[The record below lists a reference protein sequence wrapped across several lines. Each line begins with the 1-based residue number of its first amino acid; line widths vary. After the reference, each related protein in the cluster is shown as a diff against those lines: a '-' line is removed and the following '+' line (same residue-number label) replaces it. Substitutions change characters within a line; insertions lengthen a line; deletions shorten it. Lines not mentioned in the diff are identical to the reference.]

1 VAGASKNRFGERGAL
16 VHEVQHDDSRHVSLE
31 KQFEIF
37 KEYVQTV
44 LNLSTGSLVLSITF
58 LHDIVGLGSESK
70 SGAGA
75 AALHTVHHP
84 NVLGISWLGFL
95 VSIAGC
101 LFYLY
106 FLALFTKDGTDCK
119 RQLMVGN
126 IAGLAGFF
134 VGLICLAGFGWS
146 NIP

>member
-1 VAGASKNRFGERGAL
+1 M
-16 VHEVQHDDSRHVSLE
+16 HEEQRNDSRHVSLE

-58 LHDIVGLGSESK
+58 LHDIVGLGSEAK
-70 SGAGA
+70 SVA
-75 AALHTVHHP
+75 AATTANTAHTVHHP
-84 NVLGISWLGFL
+84 NVLGIAWIGFL
-95 VSIAGC
+95 ISIAGC

-106 FLALFTKDGTDCK
+106 FLALYTKDGTDCK
-119 RQLMVGN
+119 NELMVGN
-126 IAGLAGFF
+126 LAGLGGFA
-134 VGLICLAGFGWS
+134 VGLVCLAAFGWC

>member
-1 VAGASKNRFGERGAL
+1 MDEKQRN
-16 VHEVQHDDSRHVSLE
+16 DSRHVSLE
-31 KQFEIF
+31 TQFEIF

-58 LHDIVGLGSESK
+58 LHDIVGLGSEAK
-70 SGAGA
+70 SGTA
-75 AALHTVHHP
+75 AAVHTVHHP
-84 NVLGISWLGFL
+84 NILGIAWIGFL
-95 VSIAGC
+95 ISIGGC

-119 RQLMVGN
+119 KQLMAGN
-126 IAGLAGFF
+126 LAGLGGFA
-134 VGLICLAGFGWS
+134 VGLICLAAFGWC

>member
-1 VAGASKNRFGERGAL
+1 M
-16 VHEVQHDDSRHVSLE
+16 HEEQGNDSRHVSLE

-58 LHDIVGLGSESK
+58 LHDIVGLGSEAK
-70 SGAGA
+70 SGATIA
-75 AALHTVHHP
+75 VHAVHHP
-84 NVLGISWLGFL
+84 NVLGIAWIGFL
-95 VSIAGC
+95 ISIAGC

-106 FLALFTKDGTDCK
+106 FLALFTKDGVDCK
-119 RQLMVGN
+119 NELMVGN
-126 IAGLAGFF
+126 IAGLGGFA
-134 VGLICLAGFGWS
+134 VGLVCLAAFGWC

>member
-1 VAGASKNRFGERGAL
+1 
-16 VHEVQHDDSRHVSLE
+16 VHEEQGNDSRHVSLE

-58 LHDIVGLGSESK
+58 LHDIVGLGSEAK
-70 SGAGA
+70 SGATTA
-75 AALHTVHHP
+75 VHVVHHP
-84 NVLGISWLGFL
+84 NVLGIAWIGFL
-95 VSIAGC
+95 ISIAGC

-106 FLALFTKDGTDCK
+106 FLALFTKDGVDCK
-119 RQLMVGN
+119 NELLVGN
-126 IAGLAGFF
+126 IAGLGGFA
-134 VGLICLAGFGWS
+134 VGLLCLAAFGWC

>member
-1 VAGASKNRFGERGAL
+1 MHQEQRN
-16 VHEVQHDDSRHVSLE
+16 DSRHVSLE
-31 KQFEIF
+31 AQFQIF

-58 LHDIVGLGSESK
+58 LHDIVGLGSEVK
-70 SGAGA
+70 SSA
-75 AALHTVHHP
+75 ATAVHTVRHP
-84 NVLGISWLGFL
+84 NVLGIAWIGFL
-95 VSIAGC
+95 ISIAGC

-119 RQLMVGN
+119 NELMVGN
-126 IAGLAGFF
+126 IAGLGGFA
-134 VGLICLAGFGWS
+134 VGLICLAAFGWC

>member
-1 VAGASKNRFGERGAL
+1 
-16 VHEVQHDDSRHVSLE
+16 VHEEQGNDSRHVSLE

-58 LHDIVGLGSESK
+58 LHDIVGLGSEAK
-70 SGAGA
+70 SGATTA
-75 AALHTVHHP
+75 VRAVHHP
-84 NVLGISWLGFL
+84 NVLGIAWIGFL
-95 VSIAGC
+95 ISIAGC

-106 FLALFTKDGTDCK
+106 FLALFTKDGVDCK
-119 RQLMVGN
+119 NELMVGN
-126 IAGLAGFF
+126 IAGLGGFA
-134 VGLICLAGFGWS
+134 VGLVCLAAFGWC

>member
-1 VAGASKNRFGERGAL
+1 M
-16 VHEVQHDDSRHVSLE
+16 HEEQRNDSRHVSLE

-58 LHDIVGLGSESK
+58 LHDIVGLGAESK
-70 SGAGA
+70 SGVTAV
-75 AALHTVHHP
+75 HTVRHP

-119 RQLMVGN
+119 NELMAGN
-126 IAGLAGFF
+126 LAGLGGFA
-134 VGLICLAGFGWS
+134 VGLICLAAFGWC

>member
-1 VAGASKNRFGERGAL
+1 M
-16 VHEVQHDDSRHVSLE
+16 HEELQRNDSRHLSLE

-44 LNLSTGSLVLSITF
+44 LNLSTGSLVLSVTF

-70 SGAGA
+70 GA
-75 AALHTVHHP
+75 APHVHHP
-84 NVLGISWLGFL
+84 GILGVAWLGFL

-106 FLALFTKDGTDCK
+106 FLALFTKDGVDCE
-119 RQLMVGN
+119 RELMVGN

-134 VGLICLAGFGWS
+134 VGLICLAAFGWS
-146 NIP
+146 SIP

>member
-1 VAGASKNRFGERGAL
+1 MHED
-16 VHEVQHDDSRHVSLE
+16 VHGNESRHVSLE

-58 LHDIVGLGSESK
+58 LHDIVGLGAEAK
-70 SGAGA
+70 SGAA
-75 AALHTVHHP
+75 AVVHSVHHP
-84 NVLGISWLGFL
+84 DVLGIAWLGFL
-95 VSIAGC
+95 ISIAGC

-106 FLALFTKDGTDCK
+106 FLALFTKDGVDCE
-119 RQLMVGN
+119 REMMVGN
-126 IAGLAGFF
+126 IAGLGGFF
-134 VGLICLAGFGWS
+134 VGLICLAAFGWS